1 MGSWLFRFPTFN
13 QQNFRKKY
21 LFAQIRLELDINEA
35 LDASEMNNYGPQ
47 KIKKEKKSTKL
58 EPENARCIFFFK
70 MKMDCKYQTFPNYG
84 KENKYVHLANS
95 GFFKDF

>member
-1 MGSWLFRFPTFN
+1 MYFRYSFFTVLSTIKTDTYNIVGSWLFRFPTFY

-21 LFAQIRLELDINEA
+21 LFAQIRLERDINEA

-70 MKMDCKYQTFPNYG
+70 MKMDCKYQT
-84 KENKYVHLANS
+84 
-95 GFFKDF
+95 